1 MSLLG
6 PRDTRA
12 LLDRHGLAPKTR
24 IGQHFVVDPNTVR
37 KVVALAGVQ
46 PGDRVIEIGPGLGA
60 LTLALLEAGAE
71 VIAVERD
78 RAIEPALRE
87 VVGDRARLIFEDV
100 RSVDLGRLAGR
111 KPCALVANLPYQI
124 ATSLVLGILEEH
136 PQIKVQTVMVQR
148 EAGERMAAGPGSAAY
163 GAVSVKIAQLATA
176 TVVSRISRKVFLP
189 VPEVESVV
197 VRIERRPHPAVNL
210 PRARMWATIDAAFAQ
225 RRKTVRQALR
235 SGGWSQTEID
245 AALARASIAPAAR
258 AETLSLTDFGALARA
273 LPARR

>member
-210 PRARMWATIDAAFAQ
+210 PRARMWAAIDAAFAQ

-245 AALARASIAPAAR
+245 AALARTSIAPAAR

-273 LPARR
+273 LPVRR